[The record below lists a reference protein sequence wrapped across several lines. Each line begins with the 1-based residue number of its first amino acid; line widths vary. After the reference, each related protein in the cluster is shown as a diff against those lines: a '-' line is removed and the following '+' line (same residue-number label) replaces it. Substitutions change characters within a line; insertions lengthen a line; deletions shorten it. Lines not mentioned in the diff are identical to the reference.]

1 MGWNIFHQN
10 TSCIDRSVFSHRH
23 ARRNGHI
30 VSNPSV
36 FVDDNWPF
44 LSCATFLQKIGD
56 HHIHTIPSHI
66 RVIFLDAKLMMLSYL
81 FPLYTQSTVP
91 CIPKKNLQTIGLYF
105 SPGKPLSESP
115 AMSSNRKFFPFEC
128 NE

>member
-23 ARRNGHI
+23 ARKNDHI

-36 FVDDNWPF
+36 FVDDNWLF

-66 RVIFLDAKLMMLSYL
+66 RVIFLDAKLMMLTYP
-81 FPLYTQSTVP
+81 FPLYTFLSIILGKCVYLHKTHL
-91 CIPKKNLQTIGLYF
+91 KNVIDIQF
-105 SPGKPLSESP
+105 
-115 AMSSNRKFFPFEC
+115 AQ
-128 NE
+128 